1 MKKTSINGH
10 GFFRKSKA
18 YGLVCG
24 ISIGLAFFGS
34 AVSADETVDTQ
45 SQPATEQVTTQTQTV
60 VEPANQG
67 LVEVVSEAESIGI
80 DITQTETESV
90 SDREHALTDYV
101 EQTLKIGEVITQQ
114 ESINAQNKKIEQ
126 TNQENT
132 QAADQAKKTADAT
145 NQFVDAAA
153 ANYPDATVTTQTAD
167 YGSGSAAD
175 IKKGEEAVKAIDNAN
190 QVAVKNHEAE
200 EAKRA
205 EAISNQAKIDQ
216 ENHDKLVKF
225 INDNYVRNV
234 TAVTNEIVKPDA
246 IQSLTSNNPNSV
258 VKTEGNITT
267 ITTDLGAGESVTHTF
282 VFKQPVIVFDALGI
296 AKIEETIK
304 MISTQSTTGKTGV
317 VQRNAQGG
325 GVFYNT
331 NIPNSTV
338 AQNGLTNYIR
348 TIKYFNADGELV
360 TPETLV
366 KTINAKA
373 DGVYGLKKQVATLTD
388 EEVNYNTIKNNDT
401 TNSSIALRYF
411 TAEGVRASR
420 AGRTE
425 RFATVEEALAY
436 LQANPATGEY
446 VGTSILQEGRVW
458 DEVNNEYKAIRNS
471 QISHGYL
478 YHMSA
483 KAGTAEDK
491 RSGQSFSFG
500 GGFSAANTD
509 FVPTE
514 NIVIPTVS
522 ALKLIKVDGTITP
535 SIKPKQAN
543 LSASWHLNK
552 YAKTTVTVTSPPA
565 PEPPKPTPPAPKE
578 EEQKIPEPQPVKAAV
593 LPQTGEA
600 SSILSLVGSMSL
612 LGLGI
617 FSRKRKK

>member
-1 MKKTSINGH
+1 MTKTVNGH
-10 GFFRKSKA
+10 GYFRKSKA

-24 ISIGLAFFGS
+24 IALGLAFLGS
-34 AVSADETVDTQ
+34 TVSANEIASAQ
-45 SQPATEQVTTQTQTV
+45 NQPATEQVTTQTIEVPAPDSLTEAIDTAGKAGVAISQTDTQTV
-60 VEPANQG
+60 KDDQSAKADYVKQVVDLVTITAQQEEINSQNKQIEEANQ
-67 LVEVVSEAESIGI
+67 A
-80 DITQTETESV
+80 
-90 SDREHALTDYV
+90 
-101 EQTLKIGEVITQQ
+101 
-114 ESINAQNKKIEQ
+114 
-126 TNQENT
+126 NT
-132 QAADQAKKTADAT
+132 QAANQAQQTADAT
-145 NQFVDAAA
+145 NQYVEDAVKKHA
-153 ANYPDATVTTQTAD
+153 DSTVSTQTVD
-167 YGSGSAAD
+167 YGSGSAED
-175 IKKGEEAVKAIDNAN
+175 IKKGEEAVKAIDVAN
-190 QVAVKNHEAE
+190 KDAVKVHEAE

-246 IQSLTSNNPNSV
+246 IQSLSSNNPNSV
-258 VKTEGNITT
+258 DKTEGNITT

-282 VFKQPVIVFDALGI
+282 VFKQPVVVFDALGI

-331 NIPNSTV
+331 GIPNSTV

-348 TIKYFNADGELV
+348 TIKYFTADGELV
-360 TPETLV
+360 TPKVLV
-366 KTINAKA
+366 KAINAKA

-401 TNSSIALRYF
+401 TNSSVALRYF

-425 RFATVEEALAY
+425 RFATVAEALAY
-436 LQANPATGEY
+436 LQANPATGDY

-458 DEVNNEYKAIRNS
+458 DAEANEFKAIRNS

-483 KAGTAEDK
+483 KAGTPEDK

-500 GGFSAANTD
+500 GGFASANTD
-509 FVPTE
+509 FVPAE

-522 ALKLIKVDGTITP
+522 ALKLVKVDGTITP
-535 SIKPKQAN
+535 SLKPKQDN
-543 LSASWHLNK
+543 LSASWHLNQ
-552 YAKTTVTVTSPPA
+552 YTKTTVTVTPPPA
-565 PEPPKPTPPAPKE
+565 PEPKKPE
-578 EEQKIPEPQPVKAAV
+578 EPKIPEPQPVKATV

>member
-34 AVSADETVDTQ
+34 AVSADEVATTTD
-45 SQPATEQVTTQTQTV
+45 SQPASEQVATQTIIK
-60 VEPANQG
+60 PAPDSLNETIDEAKKAG
-67 LVEVVSEAESIGI
+67 VEVSQTA
-80 DITQTETESV
+80 TETV
-90 SDREHALTDYV
+90 KDSDAAKVDYV
-101 EQTLKIGEVITQQ
+101 HQAVEIATITAQQ
-114 ESINAQNKKIEQ
+114 EEINAQNKQIEQ
-126 TNQENT
+126 TNQENA
-132 QAADQAKKTADAT
+132 QVAEEAKKTADAT
-145 NQFVDAAA
+145 NQYVEDAVKKHA
-153 ANYPDATVTTQTAD
+153 DSTVSTQTVD
-167 YGSGSAAD
+167 YGSGTAED
-175 IKKGEEAVKAIDNAN
+175 IRKGEDAVKAIDATNKE
-190 QVAVKNHEAE
+190 AVKAHEAE
-200 EAKRA
+200 KAKRA
-205 EAISNQAKIDQ
+205 EAISNQERIDK

-234 TAVTNEIVKPDA
+234 TAITNEIVKPDV
-246 IQSLTSNNPNSV
+246 IKSLTSNNPNSV
-258 VKTEGNITT
+258 VKVDGNITT
-267 ITTDLGAGESVTHTF
+267 IETKLGAGQSVTHTF
-282 VFKQPVIVFDALGI
+282 VFNQPVVVFDALGI

-304 MISTQSTTGKTGV
+304 MISTQSTTGTTGV
-317 VQRNAQGG
+317 IQRNSTGG
-325 GVFYNT
+325 GVFYST
-331 NIPNSTV
+331 DIPNSTV

-348 TIKYFNADGELV
+348 TIKYFTVDGELV

-366 KTINAKA
+366 KAINAKG
-373 DGVYGLKKQVATLTD
+373 GVYGLSKQVSTISND
-388 EEVNYNTIKNNDT
+388 EVNYDTIKNNDT
-401 TNSSIALRYF
+401 TNSRVALRYF
-411 TAEGVRASR
+411 TSEGVRSSQ
-420 AGRTE
+420 AGE
-425 RFATVEEALAY
+425 TVWFDTTSEALAY
-436 LQANPATGEY
+436 LKANPATGEY

-458 DEVNNEYKAIRNS
+458 DEANNEYKAIRNS

-500 GGFSAANTD
+500 GGFSVANTD

-535 SIKPKQAN
+535 SIKPKQEN

-552 YAKTTVTVTSPPA
+552 YAKTTVTVTPPPS
-565 PEPPKPTPPAPKE
+565 PEPPKSTPPAPKE
-578 EEQKIPEPQPVKAAV
+578 EEPLKIPEPQPVKAAV

-612 LGLGI
+612 FGLGV
-617 FSRKRKK
+617 FSSRKRKK

>member
-1 MKKTSINGH
+1 MTKTVNGH

-24 ISIGLAFFGS
+24 IALGLAFFGS
-34 AVSADETVDTQ
+34 VVSADEIASAQT
-45 SQPATEQVTTQTQTV
+45 QPATEQVTTQTIEVPAPDSLKEAIDTAEKAGVEVSQTDTQTV
-60 VEPANQG
+60 KDVQSAK
-67 LVEVVSEAESIGI
+67 A
-80 DITQTETESV
+80 
-90 SDREHALTDYV
+90 DYV
-101 EQTLKIGEVITQQ
+101 KQLVDLVTVNDKQKE
-114 ESINAQNKKIEQ
+114 INNQNKQIEED
-126 TNQENT
+126 NQANT
-132 QAADQAKKTADAT
+132 QAANQAQKTVDAT
-145 NQFVDAAA
+145 NQFVEDALKKHA
-153 ANYPDATVTTQTAD
+153 DSTVSTQTVD
-167 YGSGSAAD
+167 YGSGSAED
-175 IKKGEEAVKAIDNAN
+175 IKKGEEAVKSIDASNKE
-190 QVAVKNHEAE
+190 AVKAHEAE

-205 EAISNQAKIDQ
+205 EAISNQERIDK

-234 TAVTNEIVKPDA
+234 TGVTNEIVKPDA

-282 VFKQPVIVFDALGI
+282 IFKQPVVVFDALGI

-331 NIPNSTV
+331 GIPNSTV

-348 TIKYFNADGELV
+348 TIKYFTAEGELV
-360 TPETLV
+360 TPATLV
-366 KTINAKA
+366 KAINAK
-373 DGVYGLKKQVATLTD
+373 GSVYGLSKQVSTITND
-388 EEVNYNTIKNNDT
+388 EVNYDTIKNNDT
-401 TNSSIALRYF
+401 TNSSVALRYF

-446 VGTSILQEGRVW
+446 VGTSILQEGKVW

-471 QISHGYL
+471 QISYGYL

-483 KAGTAEDK
+483 KAGTPEDK

-500 GGFSAANTD
+500 GGFASANTD

-522 ALKLIKVDGTITP
+522 TLKLVKVDGTITP
-535 SIKPKQAN
+535 SIKPKQDN

-552 YAKTTVTVTSPPA
+552 YTKTTVTVTPPPA
-565 PEPPKPTPPAPKE
+565 PQPPKPE
-578 EEQKIPEPQPVKAAV
+578 EPKIPEPQPVKATV
-593 LPQTGEA
+593 LPETGEA

>member
-1 MKKTSINGH
+1 MTKTVNGH
-10 GFFRKSKA
+10 GYFRKSKA

-24 ISIGLAFFGS
+24 IALGLAFLGS
-34 AVSADETVDTQ
+34 TVSADEIASAQ
-45 SQPATEQVTTQTQTV
+45 NQPATEQVTTQTITVPAPNSLNEALDTAEKAGVAISQTDTQTV
-60 VEPANQG
+60 KDDQSAKADYVKQLADLVTITAQQEEINSQNKEIEEANQ
-67 LVEVVSEAESIGI
+67 A
-80 DITQTETESV
+80 
-90 SDREHALTDYV
+90 
-101 EQTLKIGEVITQQ
+101 
-114 ESINAQNKKIEQ
+114 
-126 TNQENT
+126 NT
-132 QAADQAKKTADAT
+132 QAAKQAQQTADAT
-145 NQFVDAAA
+145 NQYVEDAVKKHA
-153 ANYPDATVTTQTAD
+153 DSTVSTQTVD
-167 YGSGSAAD
+167 YGSGTAED
-175 IKKGEEAVKAIDNAN
+175 IRKGEDAVKAIDASNKE
-190 QVAVKNHEAE
+190 AVKAHEAE

-205 EAISNQAKIDQ
+205 EAISNQERIDK

-234 TAVTNEIVKPDA
+234 TGVTNEIVKPDA

-282 VFKQPVIVFDALGI
+282 IFKQPVVVFDALGI

-331 NIPNSTV
+331 GIPNSTV

-348 TIKYFNADGELV
+348 TIKYFTAEGELV

-366 KTINAKA
+366 KAINAK
-373 DGVYGLKKQVATLTD
+373 GSVYGLSKQVSAISND
-388 EEVNYNTIKNNDT
+388 EVNYDTIKNNDT
-401 TNSSIALRYF
+401 TNSSVALRYF

-446 VGTSILQEGRVW
+446 VGTSILQEGKVW

-483 KAGTAEDK
+483 KAGTPEDK

-500 GGFSAANTD
+500 GGFASANTD
-509 FVPTE
+509 FVPAE

-522 ALKLIKVDGTITP
+522 DLKLVKVDGTITP
-535 SIKPKQAN
+535 SLKPKQDN

-552 YAKTTVTVTSPPA
+552 YTKTTVTVTPPPA
-565 PEPPKPTPPAPKE
+565 PEPKKPE
-578 EEQKIPEPQPVKAAV
+578 EPKIPEPQPVKAAV

>member
-1 MKKTSINGH
+1 MTKTVNGH

-24 ISIGLAFFGS
+24 ITLGIALLGNQ
-34 AVSADETVDTQ
+34 VSANEIASAQ
-45 SQPATEQVTTQTQTV
+45 NQPATEQVTTQTIEVPAPDSLKEAIDTAEKAGVEVSQTDTQTV
-60 VEPANQG
+60 KDDQSAKADYVKQLVDLVTITAQQEEINSQNKQIEEANQ
-67 LVEVVSEAESIGI
+67 A
-80 DITQTETESV
+80 
-90 SDREHALTDYV
+90 
-101 EQTLKIGEVITQQ
+101 
-114 ESINAQNKKIEQ
+114 
-126 TNQENT
+126 NT
-132 QAADQAKKTADAT
+132 QAANQAQQTADAT
-145 NQFVDAAA
+145 NQYVEDAVKKHA
-153 ANYPDATVTTQTAD
+153 DSTVSTQTVD
-167 YGSGSAAD
+167 YGSGSAED
-175 IKKGEEAVKAIDNAN
+175 IKKGEEAVKAIDASNKE
-190 QVAVKNHEAE
+190 AVKVHEAE

-234 TAVTNEIVKPDA
+234 TGVTNEIVKPDA

-282 VFKQPVIVFDALGI
+282 IFKQPVVVFDALGI

-331 NIPNSTV
+331 GIPNSTV
-338 AQNGLTNYIR
+338 NPSGLTNYIR
-348 TIKYFNADGELV
+348 TIKYFTVDGELV

-366 KTINAKA
+366 KAINAK
-373 DGVYGLKKQVATLTD
+373 GSVYGLSKQVSTITND
-388 EEVNYNTIKNNDT
+388 EVNYDTIKNNDT
-401 TNSSIALRYF
+401 TNSQVALRYF
-411 TAEGVRASR
+411 TSEGVRASR

-436 LQANPATGEY
+436 LQANPATGDY

-458 DEVNNEYKAIRNS
+458 DAEANEFKAIRNS

-483 KAGTAEDK
+483 KAGTPEDK

-500 GGFSAANTD
+500 GGFASANTD
-509 FVPTE
+509 FVPAE

-522 ALKLIKVDGTITP
+522 ALKLVKVDGTITP
-535 SIKPKQAN
+535 SLKPRKDN

-552 YAKTTVTVTSPPA
+552 YTKTTVTVTPPPA
-565 PEPPKPTPPAPKE
+565 PQPPKPE
-578 EEQKIPEPQPVKAAV
+578 EPQPEPVKAAV

-612 LGLGI
+612 FGLGV
-617 FSRKRKK
+617 FSSRKRKK